1 LMAKVFQYL
10 KCLKHSPESYEE
22 QIHRASGIH
31 RLTMMQK
38 AYKAFSMNRTYEINY
53 KEFVV
58 KRYRGLLG
66 KILTKWYAVRT
77 FTSRKLNSKEKAV
90 LFYKQKLLK
99 NAYDSLF
106 YTWEDTVNTRTK
118 QRFFNYWIRVHKKAE
133 KDIENFAHGC
143 RKRHLTNF
151 YFKMFKKTTKILI
164 NKKRIAGMVLTRAF
178 NNFRCSVS
186 VGKYSRMI
194 KNKAA
199 ELRNKYHD
207 TKLVTNI

>member
-1 LMAKVFQYL
+1 MAQVFQYL

-22 QIHRASGIH
+22 QMHRASGIH

-38 AYKAFSMNRTYEINY
+38 AFKALNMNRTYEINY

-58 KRYRGLLG
+58 KRYRGLLRN
-66 KILTKWYAVRT
+66 ILTKWYVVRT

-90 LFYKQKLLK
+90 LFYEQKLLK
-99 NAYDSLF
+99 NTYDSLF
-106 YTWEDTVNTRTK
+106 YNWEDTVNTRTK

-133 KDIENFAHGC
+133 KDIENFATGC

-164 NKKRIAGMVLTRAF
+164 NKKRIPGILLTRAF
-178 NNFRCSVS
+178 NNFRLAVS
-186 VGKYSRMI
+186 VGKYCRMM
-194 KNKAA
+194 KNKVAKF
-199 ELRNKYHD
+199 RNKYHD
-207 TKLVTNI
+207 TKLVTII

>member
-1 LMAKVFQYL
+1 MAKVFQYL

-22 QIHRASGIH
+22 QMHRASVIH
-31 RLTMMQK
+31 KLTMKQK
-38 AYKAFSMNRTYEINY
+38 AFKALKINRTYERNY

-58 KRYRGLLG
+58 KRYRGLLRN
-66 KILTKWYAVRT
+66 ILTKWYAVRT

-106 YTWEDTVNTRTK
+106 YNWEDTVNTRTK

-133 KDIENFAHGC
+133 KDIEIFAIGC

-164 NKKRIAGMVLTRAF
+164 NKKRIPGILLTRAF
-178 NNFRCSVS
+178 NNFKHAVSVS
-186 VGKYSRMI
+186 KYSKMI
-194 KNKAA
+194 KKRAA
-199 ELRNKYHD
+199 EFCTNYHD
-207 TKLVTNI
+207 IRLVTNI